1 MRMYIAFGLVF
12 IIGFAFIVFKG
23 LISETKMFN
32 KPKNTRNDV
41 MDKTIRKNQNTPHA
55 QVVNAVGANKDSKN
69 VNVEIGAATAL
80 AGAALYH
87 QYQKHHKQDDTT
99 ENPGERHELLDN
111 EFNELDVVHDDINDM
126 YDPYINDVSYD
137 NDYSSASYDDYSG
150 YSDDVAAYDD
160 FMASMDD
167 DY

>member
-1 MRMYIAFGLVF
+1 MSVVFGLLF
-12 IIGFAFIVFKG
+12 IVGFVAIVFKG
-23 LISETKMFN
+23 LISEAKPYK
-32 KPKNTRNDV
+32 KPKNTENV
-41 MDKTIRKNQNTPHA
+41 VAEKLTRKNQNTPHA
-55 QVVNAVGANKDSKN
+55 QVTNAAGANKDSKN

-87 QYQKHHKQDDTT
+87 QYQKHHKQDDASV
-99 ENPGERHELLDN
+99 NPGEKHELLDN
-111 EFNELDVVHDDINDM
+111 EIDEIDVAHDDINDM
-126 YDPYINDVSYD
+126 YDPYINDVSYN
-137 NDYSSASYDDYSG
+137 NDYSSVSYDDYSG